1 MQLEVTGVPLGDFG
15 CWTVVETGVV
25 NGLNTKKPLLHN
37 VIILDTAN
45 KDAAQTFRR
54 FTLYGELP
62 EGRYT
67 NYLRRLLR

>member
-25 NGLNTKKPLLHN
+25 YGLNTKKPLLHN
-37 VIILDTAN
+37 FIILDTVN
-45 KDAAQTFRR
+45 NPNI
-54 FTLYGELP
+54 TLYGELP

-67 NYLRRLLR
+67 KYSGLS